1 MILAQSIAIG
11 LILTLFS
18 SEIIGSMAGGL
29 VVPGYIAY
37 ILDKPDLLIGT
48 LIASFLTLIFLKIIS
63 NFSLLYGRRR
73 LLVTVLLG
81 FLFSEL
87 SRFIASSPV
96 GEIAIMIRAF
106 GFIIPGLLA
115 YWMDRQGIIPTLS
128 TLSVVCVIIRYVV
141 ILINGGAPVFK

>member
-1 MILAQSIAIG
+1 MILAESIAIG

-18 SEIIGSMAGGL
+18 SEIMGFMAGGL
-29 VVPGYIAY
+29 VVPGYIAF

-48 LIASFLTLIFLKIIS
+48 LIASFITLILLKIIS

-73 LLVTVLLG
+73 LLVTCLLG

-87 SRFIASSPV
+87 TKMIAKTPI

-128 TLSVVCVIIRYVV
+128 TLFLICVLIRYIVII
-141 ILINGGAPVFK
+141 INWGNPVF

>member
-1 MILAQSIAIG
+1 MILAESIAIG

-18 SEIIGSMAGGL
+18 SEIIGFMAGGL
-29 VVPGYIAY
+29 VVPGYIAF

-48 LIASFLTLIFLKIIS
+48 LIASFITLILIKIIS

-87 SRFIASSPV
+87 TRIIAKTPV

-128 TLSVVCVIIRYVV
+128 TLSVICVLIRYIVII
-141 ILINGGAPVFK
+141 INWGNPVF

>member
-1 MILAQSIAIG
+1 MILAESIAIG

-18 SEIIGSMAGGL
+18 SEITGFMAGGL
-29 VVPGYIAY
+29 VVPGYIAF
-37 ILDKPDLLIGT
+37 ILDKPELLIGT
-48 LIASFLTLIFLKIIS
+48 LIASFITLILLKIIS

-87 SRFIASSPV
+87 TRIIAKTPV

-128 TLSVVCVIIRYVV
+128 TLFLICVLIRYIVII
-141 ILINGGAPVFK
+141 INWGSPVF

>member
-1 MILAQSIAIG
+1 MILAESIAIG

-18 SEIIGSMAGGL
+18 SEITGFMAGGL
-29 VVPGYIAY
+29 VVPGYIAF
-37 ILDKPDLLIGT
+37 ILDKPELLIGT
-48 LIASFLTLIFLKIIS
+48 LSASFITLILLKIIS

-87 SRFIASSPV
+87 TRIIAKTPV

-128 TLSVVCVIIRYVV
+128 TLFLICVLIRYIVII
-141 ILINGGAPVFK
+141 INWGSPVF

>member
-1 MILAQSIAIG
+1 MILAESIAIG

-18 SEIIGSMAGGL
+18 SEIIGFMAGGL
-29 VVPGYIAY
+29 VVPGYIAF

-48 LIASFLTLIFLKIIS
+48 LIASFITLILLKIIS

-73 LLVTVLLG
+73 LLVTCLLG

-87 SRFIASSPV
+87 TKMIAKTPI

-128 TLSVVCVIIRYVV
+128 TLFLICVLIRYIVII
-141 ILINGGAPVFK
+141 INWGNPVF

>member
-1 MILAQSIAIG
+1 MILAESIAIG

-18 SEIIGSMAGGL
+18 SEITGFMAGGL
-29 VVPGYIAY
+29 VVPGYIAF
-37 ILDKPDLLIGT
+37 ILDKPELLIGT
-48 LIASFLTLIFLKIIS
+48 LIASFITLILLKIIS

-87 SRFIASSPV
+87 TRIIAKTPV

-128 TLSVVCVIIRYVV
+128 TLFLICVLIRYIVII
-141 ILINGGAPVFK
+141 INWGSPIF

>member
-1 MILAQSIAIG
+1 MILAESIAIG

-48 LIASFLTLIFLKIIS
+48 IVASFLTLIFLKIIS

-87 SRFIASSPV
+87 SRFIAGSPV
-96 GEIAIMIRAF
+96 GQIAIMIRAF

-115 YWMDRQGIIPTLS
+115 YWMDRQGIIPTLA
-128 TLSVVCVIIRYVV
+128 TLSVVCVIIRYIV